1 MKTIQGKLL
10 VYFLVFVMMFEWT
23 AIFIFISSNKL
34 TNTYQTSIQR
44 FLILNRISQ
53 HTNHLA
59 DDVKALVTN
68 HGIENTS
75 TYYRDKRK
83 LGDALERFST
93 EMNEGNHSE
102 LQNYRHLLETFL
114 HETEL
119 TVGFVILNDVEQY
132 TFHLDEMR
140 NAADYIQEA
149 TLELIDTELTAYQP
163 FFEKL
168 KERNDY
174 FLIFIIFLFT
184 TMGLLAVFFA
194 FWFSKGITNPLRNL
208 SASAKE
214 VAAGKFDGEPVEIT
228 SKDELKLLGD
238 TFNSMRSN
246 IFELVQE
253 IRDQSELDRLVKE
266 MELKQLQ
273 NQINPHFLFN
283 TLNTL
288 SKMAYL
294 EDAKTTSNLIDSVAT
309 LLRHSL
315 TDIEKHATLRAE
327 AEVVKDYFLI
337 QKTRFAERVTFHLK
351 ADESCLDVA
360 VPRLTLQPLVEN
372 AFIHG
377 IEGREEGGTIE
388 LHIAGNGDRVLV
400 EVTDDGVGMTEERR
414 RQILSLAKEPDN
426 HTGHSTGIGLTN
438 VIRRLQLFYQE
449 DNIVEIISGED
460 QGTTIRLMLPRQAP
474 EGTKGG

>member
-10 VYFLVFVMMFEWT
+10 VYFLVFVIMFEWT
-23 AIFIFISSNKL
+23 AVFIFISSNKL

-53 HTNHLA
+53 YTNHLA
-59 DDVKALVTN
+59 DDTKALVTD
-68 HGIENTS
+68 HGTENLK

-83 LGDALERFST
+83 LAEAMELFSK
-93 EMNEGNHSE
+93 EMKADNHSE
-102 LQNYRHLLETFL
+102 LKNYHHLLETFL

-119 TVGFVILNDVEQY
+119 TAGFVILNDVEQY
-132 TFHLDEMR
+132 TLHLDEMR
-140 NAADYIQEA
+140 NTADYIREA
-149 TLELIDTELTAYQP
+149 TLELVDTELTAYQP

-168 KERNDY
+168 KQRNDY

-214 VAAGKFDGEPVEIT
+214 VAAGKFDGEPVKIS

-253 IRDQSELDRLVKE
+253 IKDQSELDRLVKE

-294 EDAKTTSNLIDSVAT
+294 EDAKTTSNLIDAVAT

-315 TDIEKHATLRAE
+315 TDIEKDATLRAE
-327 AEVVKDYFLI
+327 VEVVRDYFLI
-337 QKTRFAERVTFHLK
+337 QKTRFAERVTFCSTL
-351 ADESCLDVA
+351 DENCLDIA

-377 IEGREEGGTIE
+377 IEGREEGGTIA
-388 LHIAGNGDRVLV
+388 LHIAPYSDRVLV

-414 RQILSLAKEPDN
+414 REILTLAKEPDS

-449 DNIVEIISGED
+449 ENIVEIISE
-460 QGTTIRLMLPRQAP
+460 QNRGTTIRLMLPRQTP
-474 EGTKGG
+474 EKQEG

>member
-174 FLIFIIFLFT
+174 FLIFIIFLF
-184 TMGLLAVFFA
+184 
-194 FWFSKGITNPLRNL
+194 LRRW
-208 SASAKE
+208 
-214 VAAGKFDGEPVEIT
+214 G
-228 SKDELKLLGD
+228 
-238 TFNSMRSN
+238 
-246 IFELVQE
+246 
-253 IRDQSELDRLVKE
+253 
-266 MELKQLQ
+266 
-273 NQINPHFLFN
+273 
-283 TLNTL
+283 
-288 SKMAYL
+288 
-294 EDAKTTSNLIDSVAT
+294 
-309 LLRHSL
+309 
-315 TDIEKHATLRAE
+315 
-327 AEVVKDYFLI
+327 
-337 QKTRFAERVTFHLK
+337 
-351 ADESCLDVA
+351 C
-360 VPRLTLQPLVEN
+360 
-372 AFIHG
+372 
-377 IEGREEGGTIE
+377 
-388 LHIAGNGDRVLV
+388 
-400 EVTDDGVGMTEERR
+400 
-414 RQILSLAKEPDN
+414 
-426 HTGHSTGIGLTN
+426 
-438 VIRRLQLFYQE
+438 
-449 DNIVEIISGED
+449 
-460 QGTTIRLMLPRQAP
+460 
-474 EGTKGG
+474 